1 MNIDKKEYEELKQDK
16 EYLDFLLDGLYI
28 ENIKANGYNHAIY
41 NRDDIKC
48 VMSNFKTEE
57 NYR

>member
-28 ENIKANGYNHAIY
+28 ENIK
-41 NRDDIKC
+41 DI
-48 VMSNFKTEE
+48 NLNPPLRTKTP
-57 NYR
+57 